1 MCEVSDHRARTLGGR
16 NFLQANEGGERRERE
31 REPPRRGEAT
41 GTADAQ
47 GGREGRG
54 AFCGAK
60 YPRRIFNGRLIP
72 NLEEGNAAVFSTAG
86 KSVGPYKFRAETGR
100 ALESVGKPPPAK
112 GTGTSTL

>member
-1 MCEVSDHRARTLGGR
+1 M
-16 NFLQANEGGERRERE
+16 QANEGGERRERE